1 MLILLTTLDE
11 MRTQRL
17 AHKAAQISKAIPL
30 QARCR
35 PIALRL
41 AAVASLLTFGG
52 ALLLVFNTAVA
63 PLAAAVFSTA
73 YGQFIGLAF
82 PPIAG
87 TCLAAVASVWSAAAL
102 YGVQRRA
109 LSLVAG

>member
-1 MLILLTTLDE
+1 MPILGGLLVSLFTGIGGLFS
-11 MRTQRL
+11 
-17 AHKAAQISKAIPL
+17 AIFGAQ
-30 QARCR
+30 
-35 PIALRL
+35 IALRL
-41 AAVASLLTFGG
+41 AAVASLLTFGA

-63 PLAAAVFSTA
+63 PLAGAVFSTA

-87 TCLAAVASVWSAAAL
+87 TCLAAVASVWSACAL